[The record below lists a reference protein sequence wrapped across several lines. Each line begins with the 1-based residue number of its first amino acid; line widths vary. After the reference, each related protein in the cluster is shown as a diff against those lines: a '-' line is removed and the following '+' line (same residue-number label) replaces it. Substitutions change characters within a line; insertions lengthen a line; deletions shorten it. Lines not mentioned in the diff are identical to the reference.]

1 MCCTCL
7 EQLRQGTGEKHRCQ
21 IPISWTNSLTFS
33 TPESL
38 AGLSGSPAIN
48 RENFGGENLTGI
60 FISEELW
67 NKGLVSVVVI
77 TLEANCYF
85 SWWGWFSEASA
96 EKMHLP
102 STEGC
107 GGGREW
113 PWPLLVTFLSFFFF
127 SAAMTAAIAAAICLC
142 NCSSKASGE
151 KAVLIVQ
158 ITAQLI
164 HRNSPQ

>member
-1 MCCTCL
+1 MVFI
-7 EQLRQGTGEKHRCQ
+7 QAVGQQGTILWKLREMEGISVRKDVLHVPWAAKAGHRREAQ
-21 IPISWTNSLTFS
+21 MPNSNQLDQQPDFQHPRIT
-33 TPESL
+33 
-38 AGLSGSPAIN
+38 GLSGSPAIN
-48 RENFGGENLTGI
+48 REDFGGENLTGI

-77 TLEANCYF
+77 TWEANCYF

-127 SAAMTAAIAAAICLC
+127 FF
-142 NCSSKASGE
+142 CSYDCCYCCCY
-151 KAVLIVQ
+151 LFM
-158 ITAQLI
+158 
-164 HRNSPQ
+164 